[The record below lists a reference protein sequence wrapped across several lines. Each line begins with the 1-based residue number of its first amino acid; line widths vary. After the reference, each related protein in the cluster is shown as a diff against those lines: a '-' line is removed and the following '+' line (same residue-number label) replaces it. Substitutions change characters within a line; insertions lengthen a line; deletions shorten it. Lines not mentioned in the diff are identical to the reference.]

1 MYISKVDISYGRVE
15 NEKAKHRR
23 KQVDEIAEQPN
34 TSGVNSSALQE
45 TESFLMP
52 TKLRKRKFIPVY
64 RKDDEFNESDEEL
77 IEDEEYKPSENT
89 GGKKYKKVRIYSV
102 SEESCVLADRRMTSI
117 RQQSDQLTSL
127 VDRGSISAS
136 PATIHRRREAVRMK
150 SMTLS
155 EAKLD
160 AAPALQLCYDG
171 RIVNKIDRYV
181 VLGQFIDDTQSGCE
195 SVMHV
200 KSFPKDMAVTAEAV
214 FCTIKEEINIKYLK
228 KVHSIMADT
237 TALNTGK
244 FSGVNQRLTEYF
256 NEDIGHDIHTLECLF
271 HVNEIYLTHV
281 ISMTEGKRK
290 GPGSL
295 ESGALLNSIPSIEK
309 PRIENLVPREQFDIS
324 ITPIAAVHLKAKLEW
339 FSQQKQKG
347 TVDNSFRSDQVC
359 MLVLACYIITD
370 IPENLKNLL
379 LYKQERICH
388 SRWITTANGYLRTL
402 LLNVGNLSTDQKM
415 KLQKIVS
422 YILCVYVPSFLMIHL
437 NPRVPEGPFLNLF
450 QRDLLF
456 AFRQIEPAVA
466 NVAMKYFL
474 EHASK
479 WLSWKNVALSVYSE
493 VPPYTTEA
501 IKTSRS
507 FPQSV
512 DVRLFLQDP
521 TKKLKHFF
529 TWKSKDAPCITAS
542 HIHPS
547 FWKSI
552 DNNNRSTERRI
563 GKLKGLIQERI
574 SEKPSQLNRS
584 DIRLRAF
591 LCNMES

>member
-1 MYISKVDISYGRVE
+1 
-15 NEKAKHRR
+15 
-23 KQVDEIAEQPN
+23 
-34 TSGVNSSALQE
+34 
-45 TESFLMP
+45 
-52 TKLRKRKFIPVY
+52 
-64 RKDDEFNESDEEL
+64 
-77 IEDEEYKPSENT
+77 
-89 GGKKYKKVRIYSV
+89 
-102 SEESCVLADRRMTSI
+102 
-117 RQQSDQLTSL
+117 
-127 VDRGSISAS
+127 
-136 PATIHRRREAVRMK
+136 
-150 SMTLS
+150 
-155 EAKLD
+155 
-160 AAPALQLCYDG
+160 
-171 RIVNKIDRYV
+171 
-181 VLGQFIDDTQSGCE
+181 
-195 SVMHV
+195 
-200 KSFPKDMAVTAEAV
+200 
-214 FCTIKEEINIKYLK
+214 
-228 KVHSIMADT
+228 
-237 TALNTGK
+237 
-244 FSGVNQRLTEYF
+244 
-256 NEDIGHDIHTLECLF
+256 
-271 HVNEIYLTHV
+271 
-281 ISMTEGKRK
+281 
-290 GPGSL
+290 
-295 ESGALLNSIPSIEK
+295 
-309 PRIENLVPREQFDIS
+309 
-324 ITPIAAVHLKAKLEW
+324 
-339 FSQQKQKG
+339 
-347 TVDNSFRSDQVC
+347 

-379 LYKQERICH
+379 LYKQVRICH

-402 LLNVGNLSTDQKM
+402 LFNVGNLSTDQKM

-422 YILCVYVPSFLMIHL
+422 YTLCVYVPSFLMIHL

-529 TWKSKDAPCITAS
+529 TLKSKDAPCITAS

-563 GKLKGLIQERI
+563 GKLKGVIQERI

-584 DIRLRAF
+584 DIRLRVF